1 MNIKTC
7 IIHIDVQ
14 YISMGES
21 EALSYSNLDSLSQSE
36 FDEFTVNVYAVL
48 DSSGFDVVNIQDS
61 GRSNTSCYYT
71 AIKKDEEEKRNIKC
85 VLFIRASD
93 HPWNNDEK
101 VRKKRAEYY
110 KKQALNYKLPEYKK
124 RQDWKLINVVV
135 DGRKLQTY
143 DEALQYLKNRLMN
156 L

>member
-1 MNIKTC
+1 M
-7 IIHIDVQ
+7 
-14 YISMGES
+14 
-21 EALSYSNLDSLSQSE
+21 
-36 FDEFTVNVYAVL
+36 NVYAVL